1 MLLHLCAGG
10 VHTSEKGVYPAED
23 KNVGSSDK
31 EKPPSNAAVPS
42 RDAVFPE
49 RANDVFNYMVRCDV
63 PRTEMTYTALARVEA
78 AAGKPRQS
86 FDVALRSASERL
98 RPKLRTFAP
107 ALHAFCAGGDLSGAN
122 EVEDAIARH
131 DIELGENEY
140 AALVDARAAK
150 GDWDG
155 GVATLRRAAETF
167 RVFGDA
173 LADACARLFEKK
185 PGWILCDSVEVN
197 ETSGAGEAVVRR
209 DENGAPLA
217 VVATQLRAVHLSAED
232 RASLLAGIGK
242 LARERESADHFEGF
256 VRWLKRRGPLP
267 FLVDGANAGMY
278 NQNFQNSGFNFDQ
291 AEKVMRRLR
300 APARAARDER
310 VAAMRAAGKE
320 KQPSA
325 SADAPPSAPSAS
337 ADAPE
342 KTRGEDVPTEDETE
356 RVSKPETKPPP
367 LTDAEVLAA
376 CASSPGASSPVVFL
390 HVRRVRGGPANGAR
404 ARECLDA
411 WKRGGELFTTPA
423 GSNDDWYWLYAAVAS
438 GDDAFLVSN
447 DEMRDHAF
455 QMLPAPALFRKWKE
469 RHQVRFHMS
478 KGTGLELYFPPAFSH
493 CAQNAVDDAWWMI
506 PKEDGSW
513 LCAVKRGDDDDAKTD

>member
-1 MLLHLCAGG
+1 MLHLCAGG
-10 VHTSEKGVYPAED
+10 VHTSEKGVYPD
-23 KNVGSSDK
+23 N
-31 EKPPSNAAVPS
+31 PSEGNKSPSHAAVPS

-49 RANDVFNYMVRCDV
+49 RANDVFNYMVKHDV
-63 PRTEMTYTALARVEA
+63 QRTEMTYTALARVEA
-78 AAGKPRQS
+78 AAGKPRES
-86 FDVALRSASERL
+86 FDVALRLESERL

-107 ALHAFCAGGDLSGAN
+107 ALHAFCKLGDVKGAC
-122 EVEDAIARH
+122 EVETALEKH
-131 DIELGENEY
+131 GIELTENEF
-140 AALVDARAAK
+140 AALIDARAEN
-150 GDWDG
+150 GDWEECEK
-155 GVATLRRAAETF
+155 TLRRAADAF
-167 RVFGDA
+167 RVFSHA
-173 LADACARLFEKK
+173 LADACKRFFEKK
-185 PGWILCDSVEVN
+185 PGWRVCDSVEVN
-197 ETSGAGEAVVRR
+197 ETSGACEAVVS
-209 DENGAPLA
+209 D
-217 VVATQLRAVHLSAED
+217 ATRTKTKTKTMQLRAIHLSAAD

-242 LARERESADHFEGF
+242 LSRERESADHFEGF
-256 VRWLKRRGPLP
+256 ARWLKRRGPLP

-310 VAAMRAAGKE
+310 VAAMRAAGE
-320 KQPSA
+320 DKQPSA
-325 SADAPPSAPSAS
+325 GGQT

-513 LCAVKRGDDDDAKTD
+513 LCAVKRGDDDDVKTD

>member
-1 MLLHLCAGG
+1 MLHLCAGG
-10 VHTSEKGVYPAED
+10 VHTSEKGVYPD
-23 KNVGSSDK
+23 N
-31 EKPPSNAAVPS
+31 PSEGNKSPSHAAVPS

-49 RANDVFNYMVRCDV
+49 RANDVFNYMVKHDV
-63 PRTEMTYTALARVEA
+63 QRTEMTYTALARVEA
-78 AAGKPRQS
+78 AAGKPRES
-86 FDVALRSASERL
+86 FDVALRLESERL

-107 ALHAFCAGGDLSGAN
+107 ALHAFCKLGDVKGAC
-122 EVEDAIARH
+122 EVETALAKH
-131 DIELGENEY
+131 GIELTENEF
-140 AALVDARAAK
+140 AALIDARAEN
-150 GDWDG
+150 GDWEECEK
-155 GVATLRRAAETF
+155 TLRRAADAF
-167 RVFGDA
+167 RVFSHA
-173 LADACARLFEKK
+173 LADACKRFFEKK
-185 PGWILCDSVEVN
+185 PGWRVCDSVEVN
-197 ETSGAGEAVVRR
+197 ETSGACEAVVS
-209 DENGAPLA
+209 D
-217 VVATQLRAVHLSAED
+217 ATRTKTKTKTMQLRAIHLSAAD

-242 LARERESADHFEGF
+242 LSRERESADHFEGF
-256 VRWLKRRGPLP
+256 ARWLKRRGPLP

-310 VAAMRAAGKE
+310 VAAMRAAGE
-320 KQPSA
+320 DKQPSA
-325 SADAPPSAPSAS
+325 GGQT

-513 LCAVKRGDDDDAKTD
+513 LCAVKRGDDDDVKTD